1 LPSADATLID
11 AVERHLGRRPQ
22 EVRVHSETSNFFAI
36 ERGDA
41 ITLGGL
47 IYLVTGT
54 MREVGF
60 GLDDE
65 PKYWVKRA
73 VDLKTG
79 LSKIIKLVFLEQ
91 FSISVGDTDVRCFRS
106 PAKEARVLQRVYRHP
121 QFMKGFG
128 IRDTVGNEV
137 RVIDFIP
144 GANLVRYI
152 TDRPASHEAFFQE
165 QAPALLWRLLPCLQ
179 GLRYLHDSGE
189 RHGDIRP
196 DHIIVD
202 SETGL
207 FRWIDFDYDFA
218 HPEAPFS
225 LDILGVGN
233 IIAMIVARGAI
244 DARRLETE
252 PALAGVRDRLTP
264 DDLSVADRGCLM
276 NLRKAYPY
284 IPEALNRV
292 LMHFANGAELFY
304 EDIGEVIEDLGAA
317 VSGLTT
323 GDALESEY
331 AVTTR

>member
-1 LPSADATLID
+1 LRSGDPTLID

-22 EVRVHSETSNFFAI
+22 EVRVHADTSNLFAI

-41 ITLGGL
+41 ITVGGE

-65 PKYWVKRA
+65 PKHWVKRA
-73 VDLKTG
+73 IDLKTG
-79 LSKIIKLVFLEQ
+79 LAKIIKLAFLEQ
-91 FSISVGDTDVRCFRS
+91 FSITVGETAVRCFRS
-106 PAKEARVLQRVYRHP
+106 PAKESRVLRRVYRHP
-121 QFMKGFG
+121 HFMKGFG
-128 IRDTVGNEV
+128 IRDTAGNEV
-137 RVIDFIP
+137 RVIEFIP
-144 GANLVRYI
+144 GFNLRRYI
-152 TDRPASHEAFFQE
+152 TERADSHEAYFHE
-165 QAPALLWRLLPCLQ
+165 QVPALLGRLLPCLR

-196 DHIIVD
+196 DHVIVD
-202 SETGL
+202 SATGL
-207 FRWIDFDYDFA
+207 FRWIDFDYDFV

-252 PALAGVRDRLTP
+252 PALAGVCDRLTP
-264 DDLSVADRGCLM
+264 DDLSVADRGRLM

-284 IPEALNRV
+284 IPEPLNRV
-292 LMHFANGAELFY
+292 LMHFASGAELFY
-304 EDIGEVIEDLGAA
+304 ENLGEVIEDLGAA
-317 VSGLTT
+317 VSGLITA
-323 GDALESEY
+323 DALESEY
-331 AVTTR
+331 ADTTL